1 MRTIIAATDLSAR
14 SAQVLGRAVSLARD
28 AAPAAGQV
36 SGQISG
42 RISGQ
47 TLEHAPGDTPGTGMR
62 IILVHV
68 IEPEGFSA
76 RRALRLKG
84 RSAGTSRSAVLA
96 TLEALA
102 AAFGAPAPAA
112 PELVGHASHASPGV
126 PDAAPHAM
134 GVSQAMG
141 IPGGAQQQ
149 HGTAAH
155 TRHAGP
161 QIDCIVAEGPPEAAL
176 SALVEETGA
185 DLLILGLH
193 KERRVLDALRLSTM
207 ERILLASDC
216 PVLIAHQP
224 PDRPYATVLGAVD
237 FGPASA
243 RALVVAGQLAPNA
256 RFYAIHALHQPL
268 RDKFSP
274 GDPDDTTG
282 MIQAGMLRRA
292 FCQTPGLPAA
302 LHTPEII
309 PGSLYEVLM
318 FRLDEL
324 RPDLLTIGTQSN
336 RIEGALGH
344 YARDLMRAP
353 PTDMLIARPG

>member
-14 SAQVLGRAVSLARD
+14 SAQVLGRAVSLA
-28 AAPAAGQV
+28 AQKPGEQP
-36 SGQISG
+36 G
-42 RISGQ
+42 
-47 TLEHAPGDTPGTGMR
+47 APGQQQRDSMR

-68 IEPEGFSA
+68 IEPAGFSP

-84 RSAGTSRSAVLA
+84 RSTSQDAVLA
-96 TLEALA
+96 ELDALA
-102 AAFGAPAPAA
+102 APFGVPAPMA
-112 PELVGHASHASPGV
+112 PELVGDGGAGSAPGSV
-126 PDAAPHAM
+126 PDAAPAPHAT
-134 GVSQAMG
+134 GVRTG
-141 IPGGAQQQ
+141 TDRGGPLR
-149 HGTAAH
+149 GDG
-155 TRHAGP
+155 AGP
-161 QIDCIVAEGPPEAAL
+161 QIECVVAEGPPEEAL

-207 ERILLASDC
+207 ERILLACDC
-216 PVLIAHQP
+216 PVLIAHRP
-224 PDRPYATVLGAVD
+224 PANPYATVLGAVD

-243 RALVVAGQLAPNA
+243 RALVVAGQLAPTA

-268 RDKFSP
+268 RDKLSP

-282 MIQAGMLRRA
+282 MIQAGMLRQA

-302 LHTPEII
+302 LHPPEII